1 MKIKQF
7 MPLIQMKW
15 YRKTQT
21 IYRSYNF
28 YAYYTLNN
36 PIINKKNFQT
46 CGGHG
51 CSRDVEELRLP
62 DI

>member
-1 MKIKQF
+1 

-36 PIINKKNFQT
+36 PIINKKTFKPVVAMAA
-46 CGGHG
+46 
-51 CSRDVEELRLP
+51 VEM
-62 DI
+62 

>member
-1 MKIKQF
+1 